1 MSAEA
6 RQSVLQIIQLVC
18 EEKTSPIQVLQEI
31 KVETHL
37 RNDLGLDSL
46 ELAELSVRL
55 EDAFQIDIFEE
66 GVVETV
72 DEVFQR
78 LSL

>member
-18 EEKTSPIQVLQEI
+18 EEKTSQIGVLQEI
-31 KVETHL
+31 KGETHL

-46 ELAELSVRL
+46 ELAELTVRL